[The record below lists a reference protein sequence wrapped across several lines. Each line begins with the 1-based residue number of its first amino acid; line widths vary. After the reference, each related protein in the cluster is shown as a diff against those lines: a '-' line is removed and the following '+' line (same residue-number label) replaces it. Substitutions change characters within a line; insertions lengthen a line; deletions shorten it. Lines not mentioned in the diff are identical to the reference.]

1 MGLFLVLLAMV
12 LHPATAL
19 AGTIRAVEIG
29 MPQRMNHCVSAPPA
43 RLPISAVKNG
53 IHAVLPMSALL
64 GGGFLL
70 GMDNIA
76 RFTGTFEIPL
86 GILTA
91 LIGAPFFAL
100 VLARSR
106 KQWF

>member
-1 MGLFLVLLAMV
+1 MTAAATSLCGIVGWVGLLIPHIVRMLVG
-12 LHPATAL
+12 PNY
-19 AGTIRAVEIG
+19 AV
-29 MPQRMNHCVSAPPA
+29 
-43 RLPISAVKNG
+43 
-53 IHAVLPMSALL
+53 VLPMSALL